1 MSTVLPDPDEVN
13 RKLEA
18 ASAEIDYDPAMEAAV
33 DAAIAGA
40 PIDVAVRVLEETRRA
55 LDPGTYAGP
64 DKASSVW
71 VNKEQRKANAAVNG
85 KNGHGSVSEDRLGI
99 LTYRAS
105 EIQPKAI
112 TWLWDQRL
120 ACGKFSVI
128 SGNPGLGKSQACASL
143 AAVVSQGGK
152 WPVTRDQA
160 PRGSVIILSAED
172 DPEDTIIPRLEAAG
186 GDLTRIHIVQ
196 AMRGIG
202 ANGDAI
208 ERQFNLAAD
217 IPKLVDFMRELGDV
231 KLVTI
236 DPISAYFGGKDSHK
250 DTEVRALLAP
260 LQKAAQEMGAAIIGV
275 AHLTKAEGVDILLRT
290 QGSIGIVAAA
300 RAVFGVGKD
309 KDDPGKRYFMP
320 LKNNLATDMNG
331 FSYRIEEFCLPGT
344 DPLIR
349 TSRVM
354 WESELVTKDANE
366 IFTTPDKEERN
377 AVTEAEDFLHD
388 ALANGWVKT
397 SELQAAARKAGISWT
412 TIKRAQNRMGIKP
425 RKSGF
430 SNGWG
435 WALPDS
441 DDS

>member
-1 MSTVLPDPDEVN
+1 MDKHRQQSIEDLNLMLDQ
-13 RKLEA
+13 A
-18 ASAEIDYDPAMEAAV
+18 ADDGLSLD
-33 DAAIAGA
+33 
-40 PIDVAVRVLEETRRA
+40 DVAEMKLQAARNSAPPEQSRVWVPEAQRRA
-55 LDPGTYAGP
+55 
-64 DKASSVW
+64 
-71 VNKEQRKANAAVNG
+71 NANVNG
-85 KNGHGSVSEDRLGI
+85 FNGHNQSVKLVAS
-99 LTYRAS
+99 RAS
-105 EIQPKAI
+105 DIEPRAI
-112 TWLWDQRL
+112 RWLWDQRL

-143 AAVVSQGGK
+143 AAVVSRGGQ

-160 PRGSVIILSAED
+160 PLGSVIILSAED

-196 AMRGIG
+196 AMRGV
-202 ANGDAI
+202 NGTGGEID
-208 ERQFNLAAD
+208 RQFNLAAD
-217 IPKLVDFMRELGDV
+217 IPKLVDFMLELGDV
-231 KLVTI
+231 RLVTI

-275 AHLTKAEGVDILLRT
+275 AHLTKAEGMDILLRT
-290 QGSIGIVAAA
+290 QGSVGIVAAA

-320 LKNNLATDMNG
+320 LKNNLATDMSG

-377 AVTEAEDFLHD
+377 AVNEAEDFLRD
-388 ALANGWVKT
+388 ALENGWVKT
-397 SELQAAARKAGISWT
+397 LDLQTQAKKAGLSWAT
-412 TIKRAQNRMGIKP
+412 VRRAQTRLNITAS
-425 RKSGF
+425 KSGF
-430 SNGWG
+430 QAGWG
-435 WALPDS
+435 WKMPDDPS
-441 DDS
+441 